1 METLSRHSWLFPCC
15 FSIFLSIVLTVKFV
29 FIFFFGTA
37 YEPEFIFELSPL
49 SLLSGFGKIQLL
61 SISLLIMVLDMYLHL
76 RSSRKRLL
84 LSFLPT
90 SLMLSSIGYT
100 IMIRPMDVS
109 SVLHYILFM
118 CLLLVVLIDYQC
130 ILKGMVLPTMLRKTK
145 PVMLTAS
152 QKEPAPVHPWSGF
165 GKHTRMRKSP
175 SVHLTPPPSYELKDA
190 TERILHKM
198 QTMLVQL
205 EQQAV
210 RIQTLENTLKE
221 RQSTIAYQEKAIA
234 DRVISYLESKEKPSF
249 HQDHLVKTIP
259 SGETLFLKEKI
270 HDHLVVDETNDI
282 AAVVQRGVFKKIS
295 NTFAEF
301 LGYERDE
308 LLQKSFFVFIAPHG
322 YEEARRYYLNRLKGV
337 TTNSF
342 RTVLLTKDHD
352 EVVVDITVTPT
363 IYMGDVAEFL
373 SIKETKNIPE
383 ST

>member
-1 METLSRHSWLFPCC
+1 
-15 FSIFLSIVLTVKFV
+15 
-29 FIFFFGTA
+29 
-37 YEPEFIFELSPL
+37 
-49 SLLSGFGKIQLL
+49 
-61 SISLLIMVLDMYLHL
+61 
-76 RSSRKRLL
+76 
-84 LSFLPT
+84 
-90 SLMLSSIGYT
+90 
-100 IMIRPMDVS
+100 
-109 SVLHYILFM
+109 
-118 CLLLVVLIDYQC
+118 
-130 ILKGMVLPTMLRKTK
+130 
-145 PVMLTAS
+145 
-152 QKEPAPVHPWSGF
+152 
-165 GKHTRMRKSP
+165 
-175 SVHLTPPPSYELKDA
+175 
-190 TERILHKM
+190 
-198 QTMLVQL
+198 
-205 EQQAV
+205 
-210 RIQTLENTLKE
+210 LENTLKE

-249 HQDHLVKTIP
+249 YQNHLVKTIP

-383 ST
+383 TT